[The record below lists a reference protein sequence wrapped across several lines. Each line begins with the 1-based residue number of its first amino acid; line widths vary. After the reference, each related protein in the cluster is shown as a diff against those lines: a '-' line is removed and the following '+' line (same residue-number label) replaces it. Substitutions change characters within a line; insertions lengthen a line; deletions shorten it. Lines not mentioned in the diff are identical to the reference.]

1 LELAQVKIR
10 KNDYNKDAAD
20 QSLPSIKEIF
30 MHRKFTILL
39 LLAVLLSACLPTG
52 QSQQDVDSIVNTV
65 VAQTMEANARIEQA
79 VHQTLTAQAPLA
91 TATVEFTATFEPI
104 VIVTDTPI
112 PLTATN
118 TPSRSGGSSG
128 GGGGGGGSSNSGST
142 GSAYSCAVVAEKPND
157 GATFK
162 PGDSFDKSWTIKN
175 TGTQTWGANWE
186 FEYKGGTDISPTG
199 DFLIGQQ
206 VQPGQTITLVIEVEV
221 PAVAFKD
228 SGEIFVMTWSL
239 NNGTHFCTPF
249 VAIKVVP

>member
-1 LELAQVKIR
+1 MQ
-10 KNDYNKDAAD
+10 
-20 QSLPSIKEIF
+20 
-30 MHRKFTILL
+30 RKFTILL

-52 QSQQDVDSIVNTV
+52 QSAEDVDSIVNTA
-65 VAQTMEANARIEQA
+65 VAQTMEANQRIDDA
-79 VHQTLTAQAPLA
+79 VNQTLTAQASLA

-104 VIVTDTPI
+104 IIITDTPI
-112 PLTATN
+112 PPTATN
-118 TPSRSGGSSG
+118 TPSRSGGSSSGGGG

-142 GSAYSCAVVAEKPND
+142 GSAYSCAVVAEKPYD

-175 TGTQTWGANWE
+175 TGTQTWDANWE
-186 FEYKGGTDISPTG
+186 FEYRGGTDISPTG

-221 PAVAFKD
+221 PAVAYKD

-239 NNGTHFCTPF
+239 NNGSHFCTPF

>member
-1 LELAQVKIR
+1 MQ
-10 KNDYNKDAAD
+10 
-20 QSLPSIKEIF
+20 
-30 MHRKFTILL
+30 RKFTILL

-79 VHQTLTAQAPLA
+79 VNQTLTAQAPFA
-91 TATVEFTATFEPI
+91 TATLEFTATSEPTFEPLI
-104 VIVTDTPI
+104 IITDTPF
-112 PLTATN
+112 PTPTN
-118 TPSRSGGSSG
+118 TPVRSSG
-128 GGGGGGGSSNSGST
+128 GGGGGGGNSGSS
-142 GSAYSCAVVAEKPND
+142 GSAYSCAVIAEKPYD

-175 TGTQTWGANWE
+175 TGTVTWEADWE

-221 PAVAFKD
+221 PAVAYKD

-239 NNGTHFCTPF
+239 NNGSHFCTPF